1 MSSFRWLARLF
12 LKGQSTVA
20 PVVATKCPVKYLRG
34 TRFVI
39 ARVNG
44 RLESVPV
51 AEEESPVGEGRDS
64 PG

>member
-1 MSSFRWLARLF
+1 MRCFRWLAHLF
-12 LKGQSTVA
+12 LKRQSTVS
-20 PVVATKCPVKYLRG
+20 PIVPSKLPVKYLLG

-51 AEEESPVGEGRDS
+51 AEKENPLDESAPDTD
-64 PG
+64 